1 MECHHCLTQ
10 VIAQSSVCFIWQG
23 VGCTSYDGLD
33 GETPPERCTF
43 FRLYV
48 LKRVRISFQLKYFE
62 PNTPFGCI
70 SLIYEK
76 RIAVSRSPG
85 SCC

>member
-1 MECHHCLTQ
+1 MMAYT
-10 VIAQSSVCFIWQG
+10 
-23 VGCTSYDGLD
+23 
-33 GETPPERCTF
+33 GETPPERGTF

-48 LKRVRISFQLKYFE
+48 LKRVRISLQLKYFE

-70 SLIYEK
+70 SLIYETRK
-76 RIAVSRSPG
+76 RGFAVSRSPG